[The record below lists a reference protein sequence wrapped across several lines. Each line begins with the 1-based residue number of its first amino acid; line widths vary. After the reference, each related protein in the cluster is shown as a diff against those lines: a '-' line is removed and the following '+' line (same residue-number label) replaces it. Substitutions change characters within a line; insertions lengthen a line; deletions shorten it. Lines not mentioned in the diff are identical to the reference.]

1 MAEGA
6 LETTEQPLPDL
17 GCSQCGAPFSFAIER
32 RQVCIYGSTDEDREA
47 DEKCR
52 ARAEAYE
59 TFFGSLEAAWQ
70 LKLYPPHRREILS
83 ILRDLRQAEV
93 LSRHEPQRRGRGRP
107 ASPLDIALTRL
118 ISLYGRARE
127 DRNKAANV
135 LRRADDQP
143 LLPFAPTVPIK
154 LTVKN
159 DIGVGKKALQP
170 LEAGLLFLRSYM
182 PRSTLPAPR
191 VSEGEVVYDA
201 NGLPNPVN
209 FMRLARAAYRGETS
223 AIRTRAGRRGEK
235 KRFLRLR
242 NVSGCL
248 LQGFA
253 PQESFLVA
261 VDLSVR
267 LGGGWQDERVRSLL
281 PGMELLPVDLY
292 WRKRLADGSVIAEE
306 IVRIKNGR
314 RPRIET

>member
-17 GCSQCGAPFSFAIER
+17 VCSQCGAPFSFAIER
-32 RQVCIYGSTDEDREA
+32 RQVCIYGSTDCEA
-47 DEKCR
+47 EEKCR
-52 ARAEAYE
+52 ARAKAYE
-59 TFFGSLEAAWQ
+59 TFFGRLEAAWQ
-70 LKLYPPHRREILS
+70 FKLYPPHRREILS
-83 ILRDLRQAEV
+83 ILHELRQAVV
-93 LSRHEPQRRGRGRP
+93 LRSDVSQRRGRGRP
-107 ASPLDIALTRL
+107 ASPLDTALTRL

-154 LTVKN
+154 ITVKN
-159 DIGVGKKALQP
+159 DIGVGKKAVQP

-191 VSEGEVVYDA
+191 VSEEEVVYDA

-248 LQGFA
+248 LQGLA
-253 PQESFLVA
+253 PQESFLAA

-267 LGGGWQDERVRSLL
+267 LGDGWQDERVRSLL